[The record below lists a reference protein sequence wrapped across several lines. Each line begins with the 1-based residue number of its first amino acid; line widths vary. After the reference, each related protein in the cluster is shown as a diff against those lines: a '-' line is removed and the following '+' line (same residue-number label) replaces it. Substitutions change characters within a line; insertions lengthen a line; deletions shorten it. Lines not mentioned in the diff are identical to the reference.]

1 MNRLLLDG
9 FKKVKF
15 SIEIDVRDQVC
26 LKIDERLRNK
36 IQMKF
41 FSVAQVMDIKYK
53 LIDEITVQIS
63 ELLYSKVQNHF
74 VDVGQITRQR
84 LEVVNQ
90 IWKAHVKQS

>member
-41 FSVAQVMDIKYK
+41 FSVAQVMDQFSAIK
-53 LIDEITVQIS
+53 
-63 ELLYSKVQNHF
+63 
-74 VDVGQITRQR
+74 G
-84 LEVVNQ
+84 Q
-90 IWKAHVKQS
+90 IWKESGLNEWGF

>member
-36 IQMKF
+36 IKMKF
-41 FSVAQVMDIKYK
+41 FSVAQVMDQFSAIK
-53 LIDEITVQIS
+53 
-63 ELLYSKVQNHF
+63 
-74 VDVGQITRQR
+74 G
-84 LEVVNQ
+84 Q
-90 IWKAHVKQS
+90 IWKESGLNEWGF

>member
-26 LKIDERLRNK
+26 LKIDDRLRNK

-41 FSVAQVMDIKYK
+41 FSVAQVMDQFSAIK
-53 LIDEITVQIS
+53 
-63 ELLYSKVQNHF
+63 
-74 VDVGQITRQR
+74 G
-84 LEVVNQ
+84 Q
-90 IWKAHVKQS
+90 IWKESGLNEWGF